1 MKVVVLGVQ
10 TVDYVS
16 RKTGNPVKGVTLH
29 AKHKDSQVIGEAVSN
44 IFISDN
50 LGLLCV
56 SDLKPGLIVDVEY
69 NNRGFV
75 SDVQILGADVPKD
88 QK

>member
-29 AKHKDSQVIGEAVSN
+29 TKHKDSQVVGEAVAN

-50 LGLLCV
+50 LNLPCIPELA
-56 SDLKPGLIVDVEY
+56 PGQIVDVEY

-75 SDVQILGADVPKD
+75 CDARI